1 MMMMMPRRRPVG
13 MMMMR
18 MVLAVVMV
26 GDKRLPGPGESGDP
40 PGRHGAQPDGGERGR
55 GGGHGVLV
63 AAVRA
68 PFAGAVVAPVAAVFC
83 LLLGVWVWLEGWDWG
98 GAVVGIDVVVGCVV
112 GGDGGGDGGAGWWW
126 FGGVRGGRL
135 RVVDGAGDAGW
146 RLAPVGSHPIGGM
159 GR

>member
-1 MMMMMPRRRPVG
+1 

-18 MVLAVVMV
+18 MVLAVVMG
-26 GDKRLPGPGESGDP
+26 GDTRRPGPGESGDP
-40 PGRHGAQPDGGERGR
+40 PGGHGAQPDGGERGR

-112 GGDGGGDGGAGWWW
+112 GGDGGGDGGGGWC
-126 FGGVRGGRL
+126 FDGVKGGLLRLGGRL
-135 RVVDGAGDAGW
+135 RVVDGAAGDAGW
-146 RLAPVGSHPIGGM
+146 GLAPVGSHPIGGV
-159 GR
+159 GC